1 MLPANTPLL
10 SRNEP
15 ISTSGHRGVN
25 TDGGFHPVDPLG
37 TPHGNPRPQPSAAST
52 NRSSNSSAAAF
63 AAAQAHAFGGPRHV
77 EERLKSIVRGL
88 RGHSRGRG
96 PSEQDV
102 HLIALLLDHLPHDDP
117 ALANQHILD
126 VVLPLDYR

>member
-1 MLPANTPLL
+1 MTTLDRNLRPHQPTALPTAALPPL
-10 SRNEP
+10 P
-15 ISTSGHRGVN
+15 
-25 TDGGFHPVDPLG
+25 PLKRM
-37 TPHGNPRPQPSAAST
+37 PLEALA
-52 NRSSNSSAAAF
+52 
-63 AAAQAHAFGGPRHV
+63 PRHV

-88 RGHSRGRG
+88 RGHSRGRD

-102 HLIALLLDHLPHDDP
+102 HLIALLIDHLPHDDP